1 MSVYWVFEERSI
13 FQCGTSNL
21 QTHGLQ
27 MGTVAIHC
35 IVKSIGLQSL
45 TTTGYYWYAFFSGF
59 P

>member
-21 QTHGLQ
+21 QTHGLR

-35 IVKSIGLQSL
+35 IVKSIGLHSL
-45 TTTGYYWYAFFSGF
+45 TTTGYY
-59 P
+59 